1 MTDIKQFVTSFAT
14 SFSWTPPATWHLLC
28 SSPAEAVPRSR
39 STLIFIPAASGR
51 LCKASLGALKVILK
65 GKGFMMSLSPVQG
78 GSCLIS
84 ESPGLDSNSGWC
96 STWQGLIIWTQ
107 QADPPER
114 FIIYCTMYN
123 SYFPC
128 GREAR
133 IKHPDLYS
141 LTSGGM
147 ISNPTSQDVNKYS
160 WGWKGHDKSVSES
173 PSLGEPGSWAPEH
186 FRNFFCGRN
195 DAGMT

>member
-1 MTDIKQFVTSFAT
+1 MI
-14 SFSWTPPATWHLLC
+14 
-28 SSPAEAVPRSR
+28 
-39 STLIFIPAASGR
+39 
-51 LCKASLGALKVILK
+51 
-65 GKGFMMSLSPVQG
+65 SLSPVQG
-78 GSCLIS
+78 PCLIS
-84 ESPGLDSNSGWC
+84 ESPGLANRLVQYL
-96 STWQGLIIWTQ
+96 TGLDHLNLASWSPRAIYNLSRTLDL
-107 QADPPER
+107 AL
-114 FIIYCTMYN
+114 YCTMYN

-128 GREAR
+128 GREAH

-186 FRNFFCGRN
+186 FRNFLCGRN
-195 DAGMT
+195 DAGMTWTSVNHGNCTTKY